1 MGEPVSIAR
10 IILLGSLAAVQVVF
24 IAVWLRSIRR
34 HKLALRPTKGD
45 VAIGFGT
52 SFLDTLGIGNYAQI
66 TALFKLRGNPPDELI
81 PGTLNVGNAIG
92 IIFSALLFVETI
104 EVEPVLLTSM
114 VIASGLGAWI
124 GADIVSKL
132 PRRAIQILMGTA
144 LLIAAGFFTMTNL
157 GILPPIGSTMGL
169 GGWRFPVAVSA
180 NFILGALMCVGI
192 GNYAP
197 SMALLSFLGMHPI
210 AAYPIMMASDGI
222 IIPVAGLG
230 FLKSGRYSNAVAI
243 GLTLGGV
250 VGTLLALPLVKT
262 LGHHLTVM
270 RWVVTV
276 VITYAAVAMLR
287 SALQSPSEAGELAH
301 D

>member
-1 MGEPVSIAR
+1 MGEPVSSAR

-114 VIASGLGAWI
+114 VIASGVGAWI

-144 LLIAAGFFTMTNL
+144 LLIAAGFFTMANL
-157 GILPPIGSTMGL
+157 GILPPIGSTLGL
-169 GGWRFPVAVSA
+169 GGWRFTVAVSA

-197 SMALLSFLGMHPI
+197 SMALLSVLGMHPI

-250 VGTLLALPLVKT
+250 VGTLLALPLVKM
-262 LGHHLTVM
+262 LGNHLTVM

-287 SALQSPSEAGELAH
+287 SATRPDLIPAAH
-301 D
+301 SSQ